1 MNKIPTAE
9 SLAALEKSLL
19 RMSDMLTCAEA
30 VAYESGDGL
39 NGPKRNLA
47 FAVVHM
53 LGAMKSELDQSLHHV
68 ESC

>member
-9 SLAALEKSLL
+9 SLAALEQSLH
-19 RMSDMLTCAEA
+19 RMSDILTCTTA

-53 LGAMKSELDQSLHHV
+53 LGAMKVELEQSMSCV
-68 ESC
+68 ESR